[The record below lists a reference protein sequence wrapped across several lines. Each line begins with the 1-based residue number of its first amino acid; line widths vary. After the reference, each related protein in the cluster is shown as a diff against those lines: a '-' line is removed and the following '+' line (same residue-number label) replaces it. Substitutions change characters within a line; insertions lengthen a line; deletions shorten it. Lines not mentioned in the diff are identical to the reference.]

1 MAGGEDRQS
10 GSAEEVSLVESR
22 IDEKHLMSIAPVKS
36 LSSNISEKAIMTK
49 TPKDWIRSLFA
60 NSSSKKEAERRLA
73 QIGLSMVQGL
83 QSGEIS
89 LRQSQ
94 EDLFNLKS
102 YLALR
107 DQHSNRPLLEFVEWG
122 MELEDVAELA
132 PQGLQES
139 YGRMTALDKSFVS
152 RYPRGH
158 LSITESM
165 GSDLQK

>member
-1 MAGGEDRQS
+1 M
-10 GSAEEVSLVESR
+10 
-22 IDEKHLMSIAPVKS
+22 IA
-36 LSSNISEKAIMTK
+36 K

-60 NSSSKKEAERRLA
+60 NSSKKEAERRLA
-73 QIGLSMVQGL
+73 QIALSMVQGL

-107 DQHSNRPLLEFVEWG
+107 NQHSNRRLLEFMEWG
-122 MELEDVAELA
+122 MELDDVAELA

-139 YGRMTALDKSFVS
+139 YVRMIALAKQVVRQSLPRSASTNHRSNGKRSSGARGAGRGMDQRKRRRAKAVS
-152 RYPRGH
+152 
-158 LSITESM
+158 T
-165 GSDLQK
+165 